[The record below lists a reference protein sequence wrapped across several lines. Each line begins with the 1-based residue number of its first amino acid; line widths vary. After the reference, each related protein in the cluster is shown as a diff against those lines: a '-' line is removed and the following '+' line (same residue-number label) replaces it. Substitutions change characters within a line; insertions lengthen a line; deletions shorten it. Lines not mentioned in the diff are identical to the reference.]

1 MMAEKIQ
8 LRLVTPSRLL
18 LDEEVDEVT
27 APGVLGEFGVL
38 PNHIAFLATL
48 EIGEMS
54 YKQGVQR
61 VYLALSGGYA
71 EVLDNVMTV
80 LANAAELGD
89 EIDVERA
96 RKARERTEKKL
107 EELNREDKEFAMTEA
122 ALHRALLRLQI
133 AAKAPRH

>member
-107 EELNREDKEFAMTEA
+107 EELNREDKEFAVTEA

>member
-1 MMAEKIQ
+1 MAEKIQ

-27 APGVLGEFGVL
+27 APGVIGKFGVL

-54 YKQGVQR
+54 YKLGNQR
-61 VYLALSGGYA
+61 VHLALSGGYA

-107 EELNREDKEFAMTEA
+107 EELNREDKEFAVTEA